1 MLKGTKLTSDNNLAQ
16 LKKAL
21 SSIKELRARLEAV
34 EQQQHEPI
42 AIIGMGC
49 RFPGGANSPEQYW
62 DLLANS
68 VDAIQETPADRWDV
82 ERFYD
87 ADAETM
93 GKIASRFGGYID
105 EIDQFDPDFFGI
117 SPKEANLMDP
127 QQRLFL
133 QVAWEALESAGQ
145 TRESMAGSLTGVFV
159 GMHSH
164 SIDYYLMQTQALNE
178 IEMYTGTGT
187 SHSVTGGRLSYL
199 FDLRGPNVT
208 LDTACSSSLVATHL
222 AIQSLRTHETN
233 MAIAGGV
240 NLMLTPEFS
249 VAASRMH
256 MLAPDGRCKTFDQRA
271 NGFVRGEG
279 CGVIVMK
286 RLADAQR
293 DRDTVLAVIRGSA
306 VNQDGKTNGLTAPN
320 SLSQEAVIRAA
331 LANAGVDRS
340 SISYVEAHGTGTS
353 LGDPI
358 EVEALAAVLSDV
370 DRSDVYLGSAKTN
383 IGHLEGAAGV
393 AGIIKVVLS
402 MQHKAITPLLHFTG
416 LNPHISFEQ
425 TPFKV
430 TTNLLPWEGEQRFAG
445 ISSFGWSG
453 TNAHLIM
460 EAAPEQANDVVVAQE
475 KPVLL
480 PLSAPSTQGLVAVAQ
495 AYQTYLNNGEG
506 RDIPLNQIAYTASL
520 RRSHF
525 EHRLATVGKS
535 HKELV
540 TSLEQF
546 ISKVGQGNNLV
557 GVSDEKA
564 TRKIAFIF
572 PGQGGQWIGMGQR
585 LLEREPVFRATLEK
599 IDAAIQQYAKWSLL
613 IELKTGEHFEAID
626 IIQPAIFA
634 IQVGL
639 AELWQSWG
647 VKPEAIIGHSMGEV
661 AGAYV
666 AGILSLED
674 AVRIICRRS
683 QLMKRLSNQG
693 AMAVVGLS
701 YDEAHGTLEQAG
713 VSSKLGIGVSNSPRS
728 TVLSG
733 DPAALETVLA
743 QLREQNIFCRPVN
756 VDVAAHSPQ
765 MEALRPELVNELNG
779 LRVQAANVPVYS
791 TVSGQEQ
798 DGLAFDARYWGANLR
813 QPVLFAKTVQQA
825 LADGFNTFIEI
836 GPHPVLLTAV
846 EQNMQHVG
854 STEGLTLA
862 SMRRKEDESA
872 VMLEALG
879 GLYTAGYAVDWAK
892 LYPTPQS
899 VVQLPTYP
907 WVNQRFWIEE
917 SKGKPR
923 KTSGGHPLIGQRL
936 PTLAQLPDS
945 SIWENVLDK
954 GFERTI
960 EAHFNQASDEKVF
973 GGMALAAAEDLFG
986 QSGHTISEILVTNPL
1001 PDSTSVSHVA
1011 QIVIDNS
1018 EEQITFRIFS
1028 RPSEPENAV
1037 WVELAQGQIQRD
1049 LTELDWLYD
1058 PQWMPSE
1065 PIVSQP
1071 LNKSEHWLIFAD
1083 RNGLGQSL
1091 AEKISA
1097 AGVGTTLVHA
1107 GEQFKAENNRYV
1119 INAANKA
1126 DYEQLFA
1133 AIPASQRI
1141 LYLWGLDIPTVEQL
1155 DDNGLDTLQVLGVD
1169 SVVYA
1174 VQVLTGFEWS
1184 HSTDLWLATRDA
1196 VGGLRKVASSGVA
1209 QSPLWGLGRTI
1220 ALEHPDLWGGLIDLP
1235 ADANPERDATWLI
1248 TELAS
1253 PTAEDQIAYEND
1265 QRFVARLMHGDYQ
1278 QAAEPFAWR
1287 SDSSYLIT
1295 GGLGGLG
1302 LLMARW
1308 LVGQGVRHLALIGRR
1323 APSAEAQQT
1332 IEELTEQGAQILTLS
1347 ADVSKED
1354 DVAQVLA
1361 EIKHHLPPLKGI
1373 IHSAAVIDNG
1383 IVMKLTSDQIGRVL
1397 SPKVTGTWNLHQ
1409 LTQDLQL
1416 DCFITF
1422 SSFASLFGIA
1432 GESNYAAAN
1441 AFVDSLMH
1449 HRRALGQ
1456 PALAVNWGTWD
1467 EYGRAMEMQQFL
1479 GTLGLVLM
1487 PPAKA
1492 LAGLTY
1498 LLRANATEAVV
1509 ANINWEAFKAYFA
1522 TSRQRRF
1529 LDEIQLN
1536 VTAAPQKVQQ
1546 DFTDVLAN
1554 TPEVDQRDLILNV
1567 IRTEAAGVLGFK
1579 PVEALDIK
1587 RGFFTLGMDS
1597 LMSVQ
1602 LRNRLENQFG
1612 CFLPPTVAFEYPT
1625 IDALTNYVF
1634 DEVFKLAQA
1643 ETVAQPTAAETP
1655 VKDMNDISQEDL
1667 MSLLDDELENL
1678 NKLMGDN

>member
-1 MLKGTKLTSDNNLAQ
+1 VTSDNNLAQ

-34 EQQQHEPI
+34 EHQQHEPI

-62 DLLANS
+62 SLLANGI
-68 VDAIQETPADRWDV
+68 DAIQETPADRWDI
-82 ERFYD
+82 ERLYD
-87 ADAETM
+87 ADAEAS

-105 EIDQFDPDFFGI
+105 QIDQFDPDFFGI
-117 SPKEANLMDP
+117 SPKEAALMDP

-133 QVAWEALESAGQ
+133 QVAWESLENAGQ
-145 TRESMAGSLTGVFV
+145 TREKLAGSQTGVFV

-164 SIDYYLMQTQALNE
+164 SVDYYLMQTQTLDE

-222 AIQSLRTHETN
+222 AVQSLRTRESN
-233 MAIAGGV
+233 MAVAGGV

-286 RLADAQR
+286 RLSDAQR
-293 DRDTVLAVIRGSA
+293 DGDPILAVIRGSA

-331 LANAGVDRS
+331 LANGGVDRS

-358 EVEALAAVLSDV
+358 EVEALAAVLSDAN
-370 DRSDVYLGSAKTN
+370 RSDVYLGSAKTN

-430 TTNLLPWEGEQRFAG
+430 TTDLLPWEGDHRFAG

-453 TNAHLIM
+453 TNAHLII
-460 EAAPEQANDVVVAQE
+460 ESAPEQVNDVVVAEE
-475 KPVLL
+475 KAVLL
-480 PLSAPSTQGLVAVAQ
+480 PLSAPSAQGLVAVAQ
-495 AYQTYLNNGEG
+495 AYQTYLSSGAG
-506 RDIPLNQIAYTASL
+506 RDLPLNGIAYSASL

-525 EHRLATVGKS
+525 EHRLAAVGKS
-535 HKELV
+535 HEEV
-540 TSLEQF
+540 AASLQTF
-546 ISKVGQGNNLV
+546 ISKAGQHNATA
-557 GVSDEKA
+557 DEPV

-585 LLEREPVFRATLEK
+585 LLEREPVFRAALER
-599 IDAAIQQYAKWSLL
+599 IDTAIQGYAKWSLL
-613 IELKTGEHFEAID
+613 SELQSGANFEAID

-647 VKPEAIIGHSMGEV
+647 VKPDAIIGHSMGEV

-701 YDEAHGTLEQAG
+701 YDEARVILDQAG
-713 VSSKLGIGVSNSPRS
+713 VSNQLGIGVSNSPRS

-743 QLREQNIFCRPVN
+743 QLRERNIFCRPVN

-779 LRVQAANVPVYS
+779 LRVQAASVPVYS
-791 TVSGQEQ
+791 TVTGEEQ
-798 DGLAFDARYWGANLR
+798 AGAAFDARYWGANLR
-813 QPVLFAKTVQQA
+813 QPVLFAKATQQA

-854 STEGLTLA
+854 STDGLTLA
-862 SMRRKEDESA
+862 SIRRDEDESA

-879 GLYTAGYAVDWAK
+879 GLYTGGYEVDWSR
-892 LYPTPQS
+892 LYPTPQA

-917 SKGKPR
+917 NSKKPR

-936 PTLAQLPDS
+936 PTVAQLPNS
-945 SIWENVLDK
+945 SIWETIWDK
-954 GFERTI
+954 SFERYI
-960 EAHFNQASDEKVF
+960 ETHFNQASDEKVF
-973 GGMALAAAEDLFG
+973 EAMALAAAEDLAD
-986 QSGHTISEILVTNPL
+986 QSGHTISEIVVINPL
-1001 PDSTSVSHVA
+1001 PDSTSLNHVA
-1011 QIVIDNS
+1011 QIAIDSS
-1018 EEQITFRIFS
+1018 EEQLTFRIYS
-1028 RPSEPENAV
+1028 RPTEPENAA

-1049 LTELDWLYD
+1049 LTQLDWLYE

-1065 PIVSQP
+1065 PIGTQASIAGQ
-1071 LNKSEHWLIFAD
+1071 HWLIFAD
-1083 RNGLGQSL
+1083 KKGLGQKL
-1091 AEKISA
+1091 ADQISA
-1097 AGVGTTLVHA
+1097 AGVKYSLVFA
-1107 GEQFKAENNRYV
+1107 GERFKAENNRYT
-1119 INAANKA
+1119 IYPANKA

-1133 AIPASQRI
+1133 AVPASQRI
-1141 LYLWGLDIPTVEQL
+1141 LYLWGLDIPSVNQL
-1155 DDNGLDTLQVLGVD
+1155 DANRLDTLQTLGVD

-1174 VQVLTGFEWS
+1174 VQALTGFEWS
-1184 HSTDLWLATRDA
+1184 HSTDVWLATRDA

-1209 QSPLWGLGRTI
+1209 QSPLWGFGRTL

-1235 ADANPERDATWLI
+1235 ADTNVERDAAWLI
-1248 TELAS
+1248 NELAS
-1253 PTAEDQIAYEND
+1253 PSAEDQIAYENG
-1265 QRFVARLMHGDYQ
+1265 QRFVARLVRGDYQ

-1332 IEELTEQGAQILTLS
+1332 IDELTEQGAQILTLS
-1347 ADVSKED
+1347 ADVSKEE

-1361 EIKHHLPPLKGI
+1361 EIKHHLPSLKGI

-1409 LTQDLQL
+1409 LTQDLEL

-1449 HRRALGQ
+1449 YRRAMGQ

-1487 PPAKA
+1487 PPPKA

-1509 ANINWEAFKAYFA
+1509 ANINWEAFKTYFA

-1529 LDEIQLN
+1529 LDEIQLS
-1536 VTAAPQKVQQ
+1536 TAAAPQKVQQ
-1546 DFTDVLAN
+1546 KFADVLAG
-1554 TPEVDQRDLILNV
+1554 TAPEDQRDLILNV

-1625 IDALTNYVF
+1625 IEALTAYVF
-1634 DEVFKLAQA
+1634 DDVFKLAQP
-1643 ETVAQPTAAETP
+1643 EVVAQPEIPETST
-1655 VKDMNDISQEDL
+1655 VDMNDLSQADL
-1667 MSLLDDELENL
+1667 MSLLDDELANL